1 MGKDKLK
8 RFAQMKVFPHVF
20 EPSFESLE
28 SDGFQHK
35 GQWNKEFFKR
45 DAPIV
50 LELGCGKGEYTV
62 GLSRIYP
69 ERNYVG
75 MDIKGARMWRGAL
88 TILENKQ
95 TNAAFVRTRLGL
107 IERFYGQNEVD
118 EIWITFPD
126 PQPRKSRAK
135 KRLTSPEFLDRYRKL
150 LKPGGIINLKTDNY
164 PLYLYS
170 LEVAQE
176 QGLEILAST
185 DDLYGEFI
193 PELKDEK
200 LKEAL
205 NIKTTYEQIFS
216 DKGFDINYLSFRLK

>member
-8 RFAQMKVFPHVF
+8 RFAQMADFPHVF
-20 EPSFESLE
+20 EPSFTSLE
-28 SDGFQHK
+28 TNGFPLK
-35 GQWNKEFFKR
+35 GKWNTDFFKR
-45 DAPIV
+45 DMPLV

-62 GLSRIYP
+62 GLSQIYP

-95 TNAAFVRTRLGL
+95 DNGAFVRTRLGL
-107 IERFYGQNEVD
+107 IDRFYGENEVD

-176 QGLEILAST
+176 QGLEILAAT
-185 DDLYGEFI
+185 DDLYGEFL
-193 PELKDEK
+193 PKLEDEK

-205 NIKTTYEQIFS
+205 SIKTTYEQIFS